1 MKKSLVLGL
10 ALLVGGTAQA
20 AVIDFEAFS
29 IRGGGTATEL
39 PGQDGVEFVTAVG
52 GDKAGYG
59 TSYFNGMDFG
69 DLTSISFDVENAPG
83 PWMPY
88 INIWITDGAGNYAI
102 IANEPSNLPLSAYY
116 DYSSGGKQYI
126 DPNELGDE
134 NPTISV
140 NFAAMDYKIY
150 ETTSTGVG
158 SNLGWLGGDNSIT
171 YAELVTGGWAIANP
185 TTWGGTG
192 APKGGHGF
200 NLVYGDTLSN
210 YVSGADGYIISNV
223 TINGN
228 LEAGAVVPIP
238 AAAPL
243 GLLGMGLIG
252 LISRHRKKS
261 A

>member
-1 MKKSLVLGL
+1 MRKSIILGM
-10 ALLVGGTAQA
+10 ALLAGSTAQA
-20 AVIDFEAFS
+20 AVIDFEEFW

-59 TSYFNGMDFG
+59 TSYFDGMQFES
-69 DLTSISFDVENAPG
+69 LQSVSFLIENAPG

-88 INIWITDGAGNYAI
+88 INIWITDGLGNYAI
-102 IANEPSNLPLSAYY
+102 VANEPSNPEYNPYY
-116 DYSSGGKQYI
+116 ANYPYAADNTQVSLNLTGMTFKIHETLQV
-126 DPNELGDE
+126 PNPP
-134 NPTISV
+134 NT
-140 NFAAMDYKIY
+140 NY
-150 ETTSTGVG
+150 
-158 SNLGWLGGDNSIT
+158 GWLGGDSFIT
-171 YAELVTGGWAIANP
+171 YAELAASNWTIADP
-185 TTWGGTG
+185 TNWGGTG
-192 APKGGHGF
+192 APKAGHGF

-210 YVSGADGYIISNV
+210 YVSGDEGYVISNV

-252 LISRHRKKS
+252 LISRRRKKS